1 MSRFDQRL
9 KTARQR
15 QRYTFAAIGGIL
27 AIGALVV
34 AGVAIFGSA
43 TAVRLAPADAAQS
56 GTVRVAE
63 GAAFTV
69 SGVVYALSASPV
81 IAAEAPGFRLARRRI
96 ESHER
101 GGTITVTLQELPG
114 RLLAATTPANDAV
127 RWSLDGESAAT
138 AGRFERELPAG
149 AYRIEAAHPY
159 YQPAERQVALG
170 RGETVELDVPLQ
182 AVEGELSI
190 QSVPAGASVTIDG
203 EPAGVTPLRRSVAGG
218 KYQVEVS
225 HERYAAVSEQVEITN
240 AAASVERHY
249 RLARPAAT
257 LAFDVHPRDGALLVD
272 GKNVSPTRSHSV
284 PAETP
289 VTVSYLRDGY
299 AGVTRSVTARAGETT
314 RVRLHL
320 EPEFGRVDIRS
331 RPVARVFID
340 GTERGSTPLRVRL
353 PTAAHTIALR
363 RPGYRTVE
371 RRVTPSS
378 ARTQVIDETLLTES
392 AARRAEAP
400 RQYTNAAGVEL
411 VLFHPTPF
419 RMGAA
424 RHEKGQRANES
435 ERQVALRKPF
445 YAGKYEITNA
455 QFRRFDPGHSGA
467 DDLPV
472 TEVGWLDAA
481 RFCNW
486 LSREDGSAPFY
497 DVAGGALRGV
507 HRTSDGYRLLTEAE
521 WEWLARRAGRR
532 TGTVFPWGDEFRL
545 SGKVG
550 NVADETARGTTQFF
564 IPHYVDGY
572 AGVAPVGKFPAEA
585 SGLHDLTGNVSE
597 WVHDYYT
604 VVPNGRP
611 ESDPLGPASGS
622 LHVIKGSS
630 WRSGSLA
637 PLRAAYRDGLRSGRD
652 DVGFRIARYLEADD
666 ATLVQK

>member
-15 QRYTFAAIGGIL
+15 QRYNFAAVGGVL
-27 AIGALVV
+27 AGGALVV
-34 AGVAIFGSA
+34 AAGAIFGSA
-43 TAVRLAPADAAQS
+43 TAVRLAPADAAQT
-56 GTVRVAE
+56 GTIRVAE
-63 GAAFTV
+63 GAAFAV
-69 SGVVYALSASPV
+69 SSVVYSLSPRPV
-81 IAAEAPGFRLARRRI
+81 VAAEAPGFRLARRRI

-101 GGTITVTLQELPG
+101 GGAITVTLQELPG
-114 RLLAATTPANDAV
+114 RLLASTTPANDAV
-127 RWSLDGESAAT
+127 RWLLNGAPAAT
-138 AGRFERELPAG
+138 ADRFERELPAG
-149 AYRIEAAHPY
+149 EYRLGVAHPY
-159 YQPAERQVALG
+159 YRPAERQVALG

-190 QSVPAGASVTIDG
+190 QSAPAGAAVSIDG
-203 EPAGVTPLRRSVAGG
+203 EPAGVTPLRRSLAGG
-218 KYQVEVS
+218 KYQVAVS
-225 HERYAAVSEQVEITN
+225 HERYAAVAESVEITH

-272 GKNVSPTRSHSV
+272 GKKVSPTQSHSV
-284 PAETP
+284 PAETS
-289 VTVSYLRDGY
+289 VAISYLREGY
-299 AGVTRSVTARAGETT
+299 AGVTRNVTARAGGTT

-320 EPEFGRVDIRS
+320 EPEFGRVEIRS
-331 RPVARVFID
+331 RPAARVFID

-353 PTAAHTIALR
+353 PTAAHTVALR

-371 RRVTPSS
+371 RRITPSRT
-378 ARTQVIDETLLTES
+378 RTQVIDETLLTES

-400 RQYTNAAGVEL
+400 KQYTNAAGVEL
-411 VLFHPTPF
+411 VLFHPNPF

-435 ERQVALRKPF
+435 ERRVTLRKPF
-445 YAGKYEITNA
+445 YAGKYEVSNA
-455 QFRRFDPGHSGA
+455 QFRRFEPDHPGA

-472 TEVGWLDAA
+472 TGVGWLDAA

-486 LSREDGSAPFY
+486 LSRADGLAPFY

-507 HRTSDGYRLLTEAE
+507 NRAADGYRLPTEAE

-550 NVADETARGTTQFF
+550 NVADETARGSVQFYV
-564 IPHYVDGY
+564 PRYVDGY

-604 VVPNGRP
+604 VVPNGTP
-611 ESDPLGPASGS
+611 APDPLGPASGS
-622 LHVIKGSS
+622 RHVIKGSS

-637 PLRAAYRDGLRSGRD
+637 PLRAAYRDGLRTGRD

-666 ATLVQK
+666 ATLVRK

>member
-15 QRYTFAAIGGIL
+15 QRYNFAAVGGVL
-27 AIGALVV
+27 AGGALVV
-34 AGVAIFGSA
+34 AAVAIFGSA
-43 TAVRLAPADAAQS
+43 TAVRLAPADAAQT
-56 GTVRVAE
+56 GNVRVAE
-63 GAAFTV
+63 GAAFAV
-69 SGVVYALSASPV
+69 SGVVYSLSPRPV
-81 IAAEAPGFRLARRRI
+81 VAAEAPGFRLARRRI

-101 GGTITVTLQELPG
+101 GGAITVTLQELPG
-114 RLLAATTPANDAV
+114 RLLASATPANDAV
-127 RWSLDGESAAT
+127 RWLLNGEPAAT
-138 AGRFERELPAG
+138 AAGFERELPAG
-149 AYRIEAAHPY
+149 EYRLGAAHPY

-170 RGETVELDVPLQ
+170 RGETVELDIPLR

-190 QSVPAGASVTIDG
+190 QSVPAGASVSIDG
-203 EPAGVTPLRRSVAGG
+203 APAGVTPLRRSVAGG
-218 KYQVEVS
+218 KYQVAVT
-225 HERYAAVSEQVEITN
+225 HAQYAAVSESVEVTH

-249 RLARPAAT
+249 RLSRPAAT
-257 LAFDVHPRDGALLVD
+257 LAFDVHPRDGALLID
-272 GKNVSPTRSHSV
+272 GKKVSPTQSHSV

-289 VTVSYLRDGY
+289 VTISYLRDGY
-299 AGVTRSVTARAGETT
+299 AGVTRSVTARAGATT

-320 EPEFGRVDIRS
+320 EPEFGRVEIRS
-331 RPVARVFID
+331 RPAARVFID
-340 GTERGSTPLRVRL
+340 GTERGSTPLRIRL

-371 RRVTPSS
+371 RRITPSS

-392 AARRAEAP
+392 AALRAEAP
-400 RQYTNAAGVEL
+400 RQYTNAADVEL
-411 VLFHPTPF
+411 ILFHPTPF

-435 ERQVALRKPF
+435 ERQVTLRKPF
-445 YAGKYEITNA
+445 YAGKYEVSNA
-455 QFRRFDPGHSGA
+455 QFRRFEPDHPGA

-472 TEVGWLDAA
+472 TGVGWLDAA

-486 LSREDGSAPFY
+486 LSRADGLAPFY
-497 DVAGGALRGV
+497 DVAGGALRDV
-507 HRTSDGYRLLTEAE
+507 NRAADGYRLLTEAE

-550 NVADETARGTTQFF
+550 NVADETARGSVQFYV
-564 IPHYVDGY
+564 PRYVDGY

-611 ESDPLGPASGS
+611 GPDPLGPASGGM
-622 LHVIKGSS
+622 HVIKGSS
-630 WRSGSLA
+630 WRSGSLT
-637 PLRAAYRDGLRSGRD
+637 PLRAAYRDGLRTGRD

>member
-15 QRYTFAAIGGIL
+15 QRYNFAAVGGVL
-27 AIGALVV
+27 AGGALVV
-34 AGVAIFGSA
+34 AAVAIFGSA
-43 TAVRLAPADAAQS
+43 TAVRIAPEDAAQT
-56 GTVRVAE
+56 GNVRVAE
-63 GAAFTV
+63 GAAFAV
-69 SGVVYALSASPV
+69 SGVVYSLSPRPV

-101 GGTITVTLQELPG
+101 GGAITITLQELPG
-114 RLLAATTPANDAV
+114 RLLASTTPANDAV
-127 RWSLDGESAAT
+127 RWLLNGEPAAT
-138 AGRFERELPAG
+138 AARFERELPAG
-149 AYRIEAAHPY
+149 EYRLGVAHPY

-170 RGETVELDVPLQ
+170 RGETVELDIPLQ

-190 QSVPAGASVTIDG
+190 QSVPAGAAVSIDG
-203 EPAGVTPLRRSVAGG
+203 EPAGVTPLRRSMAGG
-218 KYQVEVS
+218 KYQVAVT
-225 HERYAAVSEQVEITN
+225 HAQYAAVSESVEVTH

-249 RLARPAAT
+249 RLPRPAAT
-257 LAFDVHPRDGALLVD
+257 LAFDVHPRDGALLID
-272 GKNVSPTRSHSV
+272 GKKVSPTQSHSV

-289 VTVSYLRDGY
+289 VTISYLRDGY

-320 EPEFGRVDIRS
+320 EPEFGRVEIRS
-331 RPVARVFID
+331 RPAARVFID
-340 GTERGSTPLRVRL
+340 GTERGSTPLRIRL
-353 PTAAHTIALR
+353 PTAAHTVALR

-371 RRVTPSS
+371 RRITPSS

-392 AARRAEAP
+392 AALRAEAP
-400 RQYTNAAGVEL
+400 RQYTNAADVEL

-435 ERQVALRKPF
+435 ERQVTLRKPF
-445 YAGKYEITNA
+445 YAGKYEVSNA
-455 QFRRFDPGHSGA
+455 QFRRFEPDHPGA

-472 TEVGWLDAA
+472 TGVGWLDAA

-486 LSREDGSAPFY
+486 LSRADGLAPFY

-507 HRTSDGYRLLTEAE
+507 NPAADGYRLLTEAE

-550 NVADETARGTTQFF
+550 NVADETARGSVQFYV
-564 IPHYVDGY
+564 PRYVDGY

-611 ESDPLGPASGS
+611 GPDPLGPASGGM
-622 LHVIKGSS
+622 HVIKGSS
-630 WRSGSLA
+630 WRSGSLT
-637 PLRAAYRDGLRSGRD
+637 PLRAAYRDGLRTGRD

>member
-15 QRYTFAAIGGIL
+15 QRYNFAAVGGVL
-27 AIGALVV
+27 AGGALVV
-34 AGVAIFGSA
+34 AAGAIFGSA
-43 TAVRLAPADAAQS
+43 TAVRLAPADAAQT
-56 GTVRVAE
+56 GNIRVAE
-63 GAAFTV
+63 GAAFAV
-69 SGVVYALSASPV
+69 SGVVYSLSSRPV
-81 IAAEAPGFRLARRRI
+81 VAAEALGFRLARRRI

-101 GGTITVTLQELPG
+101 GGAITVTLQELPG
-114 RLLAATTPANDAV
+114 RLLASTTPANDAV
-127 RWSLDGESAAT
+127 RWLLNGEPAAT
-138 AGRFERELPAG
+138 AERFERELPAG
-149 AYRIEAAHPY
+149 EYRLGTAHPY
-159 YQPAERQVALG
+159 YRPTERQVALG

-190 QSVPAGASVTIDG
+190 QSVPAGASVSIDG
-203 EPAGVTPLRRSVAGG
+203 EPAGVTPLRRSLAGG
-218 KYQVEVS
+218 KYRVAVS
-225 HERYAAVSEQVEITN
+225 HERYAAVAESVEITH

-289 VTVSYLRDGY
+289 VTISYLRDGY

-320 EPEFGRVDIRS
+320 EPEFGRVEIRS

-353 PTAAHTIALR
+353 PTAAHTVALR

-371 RRVTPSS
+371 RRITPSRT
-378 ARTQVIDETLLTES
+378 RTQVIDETLLTES

-400 RQYTNAAGVEL
+400 GHYTNAAGVEL

-435 ERQVALRKPF
+435 ERQVTLRKPF
-445 YAGKYEITNA
+445 YAGKYEVSNA
-455 QFRRFDPGHSGA
+455 QFRRFEPDHPGA

-472 TEVGWLDAA
+472 AGVGWLDAA

-486 LSREDGSAPFY
+486 LSRADGLAPFY

-507 HRTSDGYRLLTEAE
+507 NRAADGYRLPTEAE

-550 NVADETARGTTQFF
+550 NVADETARGSVQFYV
-564 IPHYVDGY
+564 PRYVDGY

-604 VVPNGRP
+604 VVPNGTP
-611 ESDPLGPASGS
+611 APDPLGPASGS
-622 LHVIKGSS
+622 RHVIKGSS

-637 PLRAAYRDGLRSGRD
+637 PLRAAYRDGLRTGRD

-666 ATLVQK
+666 ATLVRK

>member
-15 QRYTFAAIGGIL
+15 QRYNFAAVGGVL
-27 AIGALVV
+27 AGGALVV
-34 AGVAIFGSA
+34 AAVAIFGSA
-43 TAVRLAPADAAQS
+43 TAVRLAPADAAQT
-56 GTVRVAE
+56 GTLRVAE
-63 GAAFTV
+63 GAAFAV
-69 SGVVYALSASPV
+69 SGVVYSLSPRPV

-101 GGTITVTLQELPG
+101 GGAITVTLQELPG
-114 RLLAATTPANDAV
+114 RLLASTTPANAAV
-127 RWSLDGESAAT
+127 RWVLNGEPAAT
-138 AGRFERELPAG
+138 ADRIERELPAG
-149 AYRIEAAHPY
+149 EYRIGAAHPY
-159 YQPAERQVALG
+159 YQPAERRVALG
-170 RGETVELDVPLQ
+170 RGETVELDIPLQ

-190 QSVPAGASVTIDG
+190 QSVPAGAAVSIDG
-203 EPAGVTPLRRSVAGG
+203 EPAGVTPLRWSVAGG
-218 KYQVEVS
+218 TYQVAVS
-225 HERYAAVSEQVEITN
+225 HERYAAVSESVEITH
-240 AAASVERHY
+240 AATSVERHY

-257 LAFDVHPRDGALLVD
+257 LAFDVHPRDGALLID
-272 GKNVSPTRSHSV
+272 GKKVDPAQSHAV
-284 PAETP
+284 PAETS
-289 VTVSYLRDGY
+289 VTVAYLREGY
-299 AGVTRSVTARAGETT
+299 AGVTRSITARAGKTT
-314 RVRLHL
+314 QVRLHL
-320 EPEFGRVDIRS
+320 EPEFGRVEIRS
-331 RPVARVFID
+331 RPAARVFID
-340 GTERGSTPLRVRL
+340 GTERGSTPLRIRL
-353 PTAAHTIALR
+353 PTAAHTVTLR

-371 RRVTPSS
+371 RRITPSS
-378 ARTQVIDETLLTES
+378 TRTQVIDETLPTES

-411 VLFHPTPF
+411 VLFHPAPF

-435 ERQVALRKPF
+435 ERQVTLRKPF
-445 YAGKYEITNA
+445 YAGKYEVSNA
-455 QFRRFDPGHSGA
+455 QFRRFAPDHPGA

-472 TEVGWLDAA
+472 TGVGWLDAA

-486 LSREDGSAPFY
+486 LSRADGLAPFY

-507 HRTSDGYRLLTEAE
+507 HRASDGYRLPTEAE

-550 NVADETARGTTQFF
+550 NVADETARGSVQFYV
-564 IPHYVDGY
+564 PRYVDGY

-597 WVHDYYT
+597 WVHDYYS
-604 VVPNGRP
+604 VVPNGTP
-611 ESDPLGPASGS
+611 APDPLGPASGS
-622 LHVIKGSS
+622 MHVIKGSS

-637 PLRAAYRDGLRSGRD
+637 PLRAAYRDGLRAGRD

-666 ATLVQK
+666 ATLAQK

>member
-15 QRYTFAAIGGIL
+15 QRYNFAAVGGVL
-27 AIGALVV
+27 AGGALVV
-34 AGVAIFGSA
+34 AAVAIFGSA
-43 TAVRLAPADAAQS
+43 TAVRIAPADAAQT
-56 GTVRVAE
+56 GNIRVAE
-63 GAAFTV
+63 GAAFAV
-69 SGVVYALSASPV
+69 SGVVYSLSPRPV

-101 GGTITVTLQELPG
+101 GGAITVTLQELPG
-114 RLLAATTPANDAV
+114 RLLASTTPANDSV
-127 RWSLDGESAAT
+127 RWLLNGEPEAT
-138 AGRFERELPAG
+138 ADRFERELPAG
-149 AYRIEAAHPY
+149 EYRLGAAHPY

-170 RGETVELDVPLQ
+170 RGETVELDIPLQ

-203 EPAGVTPLRRSVAGG
+203 EPAGTTPLRRSVAGG
-218 KYQVEVS
+218 KYQVAVT
-225 HERYAAVSEQVEITN
+225 HAQYAAVSESVEVTH
-240 AAASVERHY
+240 AAASVERLY
-249 RLARPAAT
+249 RLPRPAAT
-257 LAFDVHPRDGALLVD
+257 LAFDVHPRDGALLID
-272 GKNVSPTRSHSV
+272 GKKVSPTQSHSV

-289 VTVSYLRDGY
+289 VTISYLRDGY

-320 EPEFGRVDIRS
+320 EPEFGRVEIRS
-331 RPVARVFID
+331 RPAARVFID
-340 GTERGSTPLRVRL
+340 GTERGSTPLRIRL
-353 PTAAHTIALR
+353 PTAAHTVALR

-371 RRVTPSS
+371 RRITPSS

-392 AARRAEAP
+392 AALRAEAP
-400 RQYTNAAGVEL
+400 RQYTNAADVEL

-435 ERQVALRKPF
+435 ERQVTLRKPF
-445 YAGKYEITNA
+445 YAGKYEVSNA
-455 QFRRFDPGHSGA
+455 QFRRFEPDHPGA

-472 TEVGWLDAA
+472 TGVGWLDAA

-486 LSREDGSAPFY
+486 LSQADGLAPFY

-507 HRTSDGYRLLTEAE
+507 NRAADGYRLPTEAE

-550 NVADETARGTTQFF
+550 NVADETARGSVQFYV
-564 IPHYVDGY
+564 PRYVDGY

-611 ESDPLGPASGS
+611 GPDPLGPASGGM
-622 LHVIKGSS
+622 HVIKGSS
-630 WRSGSLA
+630 WRSGSLT
-637 PLRAAYRDGLRSGRD
+637 PLRAAYRDGLRTGRD

>member
-15 QRYTFAAIGGIL
+15 QRYNFAAVGGVL
-27 AIGALVV
+27 AGGALVV
-34 AGVAIFGSA
+34 AAVAIFGSA
-43 TAVRLAPADAAQS
+43 TAVRIAPEDAAQT
-56 GTVRVAE
+56 GNVRVAE
-63 GAAFTV
+63 GAAFAV
-69 SGVVYALSASPV
+69 SGVVYSLSPRPV

-101 GGTITVTLQELPG
+101 GGAITITLQELPG
-114 RLLAATTPANDAV
+114 RLLASTTPANDAV
-127 RWSLDGESAAT
+127 RWLLNGEPEAT
-138 AGRFERELPAG
+138 AAGFERELPAG
-149 AYRIEAAHPY
+149 EYRLGAAHPY

-170 RGETVELDVPLQ
+170 RGETVELDIPLQ

-190 QSVPAGASVTIDG
+190 QSVPAGASVSIDG

-218 KYQVEVS
+218 KYQVAVT
-225 HERYAAVSEQVEITN
+225 HAQYATVSESVEVTH
-240 AAASVERHY
+240 AAASVERLY
-249 RLARPAAT
+249 RLPRPAAT
-257 LAFDVHPRDGALLVD
+257 LAFDVHPRDGALLID
-272 GKNVSPTRSHSV
+272 GKKVSPTQSHSV

-289 VTVSYLRDGY
+289 VTISYLRDGY

-320 EPEFGRVDIRS
+320 EPEFGRVEIRS
-331 RPVARVFID
+331 RPAARVFID
-340 GTERGSTPLRVRL
+340 GTERGSTPLRIRL
-353 PTAAHTIALR
+353 PTAAHTVALR

-371 RRVTPSS
+371 RRITPSS

-392 AARRAEAP
+392 AALRAEAP
-400 RQYTNAAGVEL
+400 RQYTNAADVEL

-435 ERQVALRKPF
+435 ERQVTLRKPF
-445 YAGKYEITNA
+445 YAGKYEVSNA
-455 QFRRFDPGHSGA
+455 QFRRFEPDHPGA

-472 TEVGWLDAA
+472 TGVGWLDAA

-486 LSREDGSAPFY
+486 LSRADGLAPFY

-507 HRTSDGYRLLTEAE
+507 NPAADGYRLLTEAE

-550 NVADETARGTTQFF
+550 NVADETARGSVQFYV
-564 IPHYVDGY
+564 PRYVDGY

-611 ESDPLGPASGS
+611 GPDPLGPASGGM
-622 LHVIKGSS
+622 HVIKGSS
-630 WRSGSLA
+630 WRSGSLT
-637 PLRAAYRDGLRSGRD
+637 PLRAAYRDGLRTGRD

>member
-15 QRYTFAAIGGIL
+15 QRYNFAAVGGVL
-27 AIGALVV
+27 AGGALVV
-34 AGVAIFGSA
+34 AAGAIFGSA
-43 TAVRLAPADAAQS
+43 TAVRLAPADAAQT
-56 GTVRVAE
+56 GTIRVAE
-63 GAAFTV
+63 GAAFAV
-69 SGVVYALSASPV
+69 SGVVYSLSPRPV

-101 GGTITVTLQELPG
+101 GGAITVTLQELPG
-114 RLLAATTPANDAV
+114 RLLASTTPANDAV
-127 RWSLDGESAAT
+127 RWLLNGEPAAT
-138 AGRFERELPAG
+138 SARFERELPAG
-149 AYRIEAAHPY
+149 EYRIGTAHPY
-159 YQPAERQVALG
+159 YRPAERQVALG
-170 RGETVELDVPLQ
+170 RGETVELDIPLQ

-190 QSVPAGASVTIDG
+190 QSVPAGAAVTIDG
-203 EPAGVTPLRRSVAGG
+203 APAGVTPLRRSLAGG
-218 KYQVEVS
+218 KYRVAVS
-225 HERYAAVSEQVEITN
+225 HERYAAVAESVEITH

-272 GKNVSPTRSHSV
+272 GKNVSPTRSHAV

-289 VTVSYLRDGY
+289 VAISYLREGY

-320 EPEFGRVDIRS
+320 EPEFGRVEIRS
-331 RPVARVFID
+331 RPAARVFID

-353 PTAAHTIALR
+353 PTAAHTVALR
-363 RPGYRTVE
+363 RSGYRTVE
-371 RRVTPSS
+371 RRITPSRT
-378 ARTQVIDETLLTES
+378 RTQVIDETLLTES

-400 RQYTNAAGVEL
+400 KQYTNAAGVEL

-435 ERQVALRKPF
+435 ERQVTLRKPF
-445 YAGKYEITNA
+445 YAGKYEVSNA
-455 QFRRFDPGHSGA
+455 QFRRFEPDHPGA

-472 TEVGWLDAA
+472 AGVGWLDAA

-486 LSREDGSAPFY
+486 LSRADGLAPFY

-507 HRTSDGYRLLTEAE
+507 NRAADGYRLPTEAE

-550 NVADETARGTTQFF
+550 NVADETARGSVQFYV
-564 IPHYVDGY
+564 PRYVDGY

-604 VVPNGRP
+604 VVPNGTP
-611 ESDPLGPASGS
+611 APDPLGPASGS
-622 LHVIKGSS
+622 RHVIKGSS

-637 PLRAAYRDGLRSGRD
+637 PLRAAYRDGLRTGRD

-666 ATLVQK
+666 ATLVRK